1 MTKVL
6 IFDVT
11 MRDKELTPGV
21 KMNLQQKISLSQL
34 LENMGIDIIEVGYP
48 GTSQKDFEEVS

>member
-1 MTKVL
+1 
-6 IFDVT
+6 
-11 MRDKELTPGV
+11 MRDQELMPSV

-48 GTSQKDFEEVS
+48 GTYQKDFEEVS